1 MAEPSTALQP
11 DPQPALPPS
20 RRFAVPPSVYMLV
33 VVLIWGI
40 NFSATKLAFR
50 DFDPLAFT
58 GVRFALSSALLVL
71 VLWKYEGTLRL
82 PPGALGRLALLGII
96 GNSIYQT
103 LFVIGLSR
111 TTATN
116 SSLVLASMPAMVA
129 ALGAATGTERLT
141 RDGRRGLILASLGVL
156 LVGAA
161 KGAAFSMHT
170 LGGDVMTLVAVV
182 CWAVFT
188 LGVRR
193 FALPVSTLAITAWTT
208 ILGTPLLV
216 LAGLPAMVET
226 DWRAV
231 SGEGWGALL
240 YSSVLSLVVAYIL
253 WNRSIAKVGT
263 NRTAVFACVTP
274 LVAMTSAMLLL
285 GERPRPIQLVGG
297 AMILAGVLLSQR
309 RAALPVVPWRG
320 GGGE

>member
-1 MAEPSTALQP
+1 
-11 DPQPALPPS
+11 
-20 RRFAVPPSVYMLV
+20 MLV

-58 GVRFALSSALLVL
+58 AVRFTLASLLFIL
-71 VLWKYEGTLRL
+71 VLWRIEGSLRL
-82 PPGALGRLALLGII
+82 PAGAFGRLALLGII

-103 LFVIGLSR
+103 LFVVGLSR

-129 ALGAATGTERLT
+129 ALGAATGTERLS

-156 LVGAA
+156 LVVAA
-161 KGAAFSMHT
+161 KGATFSMRT
-170 LGGDVMTLVAVV
+170 IGGDLLTLLAVV

-193 FALPVSTLAITAWTT
+193 FALRVSTLGITAWTT
-208 ILGTPLLV
+208 ILGTPLL
-216 LAGLPAMVET
+216 LLIGLPAVLRA
-226 DWRAV
+226 DWSGV
-231 SGEGWGALL
+231 SGEGWGALA
-240 YSSVLSLVVAYIL
+240 YSSLLSLVVAYIL
-253 WNRSIAKVGT
+253 WNRSIARVGS

-274 LVAMTSAMLLL
+274 LIAMTSAMLVL
-285 GERPRPIQLVGG
+285 GERPRAIQLVGG
-297 AMILAGVLLSQR
+297 VMILAGVLLSQR
-309 RAALPVVPWRG
+309 RAGPPIVPLPG